1 MQFFPDR
8 RAAFELSKFSCV
20 MAVAFFMMASANGA
34 HADDRSFLALF
45 EDAAP
50 AAEQYPAGG
59 EDMVATY
66 PDGRDE
72 TENGARIARETPS
85 TTREIVPDPTEEKP
99 GTITVDTQNRYLY
112 LSMSNG
118 QAIRYG
124 VGVGREGFTW
134 KGRTRIG
141 RKESWPDWTP
151 PKDMLKRRPDLP
163 RHMSG
168 GEDNPLGARA
178 MYLYSGN
185 RDTMFRIHGSNEP
198 WSIGQAVSSG
208 CIRMLNS
215 DVTDLFNHV
224 KVGTTVNVL

>member
-1 MQFFPDR
+1 MQFSDR
-8 RAAFELSKFSCV
+8 RRANAISMLSGFAAAAILTLSGVS
-20 MAVAFFMMASANGA
+20 ASR
-34 HADDRSFLALF
+34 ADDRSFLALF

-50 AAEQYPAGG
+50 AAEQYPAGA
-59 EDMVATY
+59 EDMVASY
-66 PDGRDE
+66 SQGSDE
-72 TENGARIARETPS
+72 TETGTRLARETPS

-112 LSMSNG
+112 LSMPNG

-151 PKDMLKRRPDLP
+151 PREMLKRRPDLP

-168 GEDNPLGARA
+168 GEENPLGARA

-208 CIRMLNS
+208 CIRMLNA